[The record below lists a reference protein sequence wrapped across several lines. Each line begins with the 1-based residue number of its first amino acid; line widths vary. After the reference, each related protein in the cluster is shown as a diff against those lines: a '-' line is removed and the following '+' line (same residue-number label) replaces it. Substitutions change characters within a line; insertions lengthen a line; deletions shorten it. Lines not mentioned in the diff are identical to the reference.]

1 MQKSYHK
8 ALVLFIDILGSQNR
22 SNFEEL
28 LEINTIFHNEL
39 EKNQNMDKDYNVTQR
54 HIYTFS
60 DCSYIIYDFKEGVDE
75 DRKDIGN
82 LIFQALYNTEQLIQ
96 KLLRGN
102 FIFRGGVAYG
112 DVYYEE
118 GRSLIF
124 GDAINRA
131 YQLESKEAKYPRIVV
146 DDFVAE
152 KLIEFNENL
161 LNSTKEKLKGHPS
174 IFIEN
179 MKQIYGNIILRDEN
193 YDNRYHLNYLNSI
206 KQGFNHVESVELVE
220 SLKRIANEEI
230 DKYKV
235 NPDDDE
241 KVKAN
246 KEKIIEKYE
255 WLLKYIES
263 YYPEDTIVG
272 ILFDLK

>member
-8 ALVLFIDILGSQNR
+8 ALVFFIDILGSQNR

-39 EKNQNMDKDYNVTQR
+39 EKNQKMDKDYNVTQR

-75 DRKDIGN
+75 DKKDVGH

-102 FIFRGGVAYG
+102 FICRGGVAYG

-152 KLIEFNENL
+152 KLIEFNEKL
-161 LNSTKEKLKGHPS
+161 LKSAKEKLEGHPS
-174 IFIEN
+174 FLIEN
-179 MKQIYGNIILRDEN
+179 MKQTNGNIILRDEN
-193 YDNRYHLNYLNSI
+193 YDNRYHLNYLNSV
-206 KQGFNHVESVELVE
+206 KQGFNYSQSIELIE
-220 SLKRIANEEI
+220 SLKQIADEEI
-230 DKYKV
+230 EKHKV
-235 NPDDDE
+235 NYSDDD
-241 KVKAN
+241 KVKEN
-246 KEKIIEKYE
+246 KEKIIEKYK

-263 YYPEDTIVG
+263 SYSEDTISG
-272 ILFDLK
+272 MLFDLK